1 MYKHFCT
8 KAGIMQIKPEN
19 KLTKFFSNRERLDDI
34 AIRVLLVP
42 VFGIA
47 IPLIVNLV
55 PHEQFSNWKI
65 KFSYLFTIMIAW
77 IIYEGSRILHFSLR
91 TYFDWMKAPAKK
103 VLALLLI
110 LPFYCVPV
118 SVILLVCW
126 YKIFLNGNVNW
137 DTIKLAATIIT
148 IAVFFTVN
156 VYETFFTVRDMAAE
170 KISKEQLERAKAE
183 SELEA
188 LKNQVDPHFIFNSLN
203 TLSHLIEENP
213 VNAKLFNDNLADVY
227 RYILQNK
234 ARDLVLL
241 KDEMDFLQNYFSLL
255 KMRFEEAVKLQVD
268 MDENFFSIYLVP
280 PISLQLL
287 AENAIKHNEFSVK
300 QPMIITISLAQDIL
314 VVHNKISRKVLPKRS
329 SKIGLVNLNERYN
342 LVTQKSISIKEDEAN
357 FTVYLPLVKIS

>member
-1 MYKHFCT
+1 
-8 KAGIMQIKPEN
+8 MQIKPEN
-19 KLTKFFSNRERLDDI
+19 KLTKFFSKRERLDDI

-55 PHEQFSNWKI
+55 PHGQFGNWKI

-77 IIYEGSRILHFSLR
+77 VIYEGARILHFSLR
-91 TYFDWMKAPAKK
+91 TYFDWMKTPVKK

-118 SVILLVCW
+118 SIILLVCW
-126 YKIFLNGNVNW
+126 YKIFLNGNTNW
-137 DTIKLAATIIT
+137 DVIKLSAIIIT
-148 IAVFFTVN
+148 AAVFFTVN

-188 LKNQVDPHFIFNSLN
+188 LKNQIDPHFIFNSLN

-213 VNAKLFNDNLADVY
+213 INAKLFNDNLADVY

-241 KDEMDFLQNYFSLL
+241 KDEMEFLQNYFSLL
-255 KMRFEEAVKLQVD
+255 KMRFDEAVQLQVD
-268 MDENFFSIYLVP
+268 IDENFFSLYLIP

-287 AENAIKHNEFSVK
+287 AENAIKHNEFSAK
-300 QPMIITISLAQDIL
+300 QPMVITISLAQDVL
-314 VVHNKISRKVLPKRS
+314 VVHNKINRRAQPHRS

-342 LVTQKSISIKEDEAN
+342 LLAKKSIVVKEDDTN
-357 FTVYLPLVKIS
+357 FTVYLPLIKIS